1 MKKLIWVIAAV
12 LSVFVP
18 FFVFLIILIG
28 MITVVSHGRW

>member
-1 MKKLIWVIAAV
+1 MKKLIWVIAA